1 MKIAICLSGF
11 IRTWEYSKVSFIK
24 NLLQDLDCD
33 IFIHTYKQN
42 YYEYSSHKK
51 DIIYTDDEIKSMF
64 DGLNVK
70 DMVIEDRDVIKEQ
83 IDLDCKKYEDITNYK
98 IRIKES
104 SDESENYVNLGI
116 RIYDQLR
123 KIHLCNKLRKNYQLK
138 NNTKYDLIV
147 KTRFDVLYIDK
158 IDWKLFDKENLV
170 YNGIDG
176 CGGFPDDLV
185 GIGKEEPMNAYMDRF
200 SNLNKMCFTK
210 VYKNDISYI
219 NWYDQHGE
227 TIFPIREFC
236 AHDTLLRNLIY
247 NGFDIVNGRF
257 RNRLIRNEN
266 QILNWKNCD
275 INGVHVSPVILTN
288 GVVLP
293 GDNSPF
299 NVSEFNNSLG

>member
-24 NLLQDLDCD
+24 NLMQNLDCD

-42 YYEYSSHKK
+42 YYEYSSVKK
-51 DIIYTDDEIKSMF
+51 DIIYTEDEIKSMF
-64 DGLNVK
+64 DLINVK
-70 DMVIEDRDVIKEQ
+70 DIVIEDRDVIKEKIEQ
-83 IDLDCKKYEDITNYK
+83 DSKKYENITNYK

-104 SDESENYVNLGI
+104 SDEIENYVNLGI

-123 KIHLCNKLRKNYQLK
+123 KIHLCNELRKDYQLK
-138 NNTKYDLIV
+138 NNIKYDLIV
-147 KTRFDVLYIDK
+147 KSRFDVLYIDK
-158 IDWKLFDKENLV
+158 IDWNLFNNENMV

-185 GIGKEEPMNAYMDRF
+185 GIGKEGPMNAYMDRF
-200 SNLNKMCFTK
+200 LNLDKMCFTK
-210 VYKNDISYI
+210 VEKTDICYI
-219 NWYDQHGE
+219 NWYSHHDN
-227 TIFPIREFC
+227 TIFPIKEFC

-247 NGFDIVNGRF
+247 NGFDIINGGF

-266 QILNWKNCD
+266 QILNWKNSD
-275 INGVHVSPVILTN
+275 INGVNIPPVKFTN

-299 NVSEFNNSLG
+299 NVSEFNNSL

>member
-24 NLLQDLDCD
+24 NLIQNLDCD
-33 IFIHTYKQN
+33 IFIHTYRQN
-42 YYEYSSHKK
+42 YYEYSSVKK
-51 DIIYTDDEIKSMF
+51 DIIYTEDEIKSMF
-64 DGLNVK
+64 DLINVK
-70 DMVIEDRDVIKEQ
+70 DIVIEDRDIIKEKIEQ
-83 IDLDCKKYEDITNYK
+83 DSKKYENITNYK

-104 SDESENYVNLGI
+104 SDEIENYVNLGI

-123 KIHLCNKLRKNYQLK
+123 KIHLCNELRKEYQLK
-138 NNTKYDLIV
+138 NNIKYDFIV
-147 KTRFDVLYIDK
+147 KSRFDVLYIDK
-158 IDWKLFDKENLV
+158 IDWGLFNNENMV

-185 GIGKEEPMNAYMDRF
+185 GIGKEGPMNAYMDRF
-200 SNLNKMCFTK
+200 LNLDKMCFTK
-210 VYKNDISYI
+210 VEKTDISYI
-219 NWYDQHGE
+219 NWYSHHDN
-227 TIFPIREFC
+227 TIFPIKEFC

-247 NGFDIVNGRF
+247 NGFDIINGGF

-266 QILNWKNCD
+266 QILNWKNSD
-275 INGVHVSPVILTN
+275 INGVNIPPVKFTN

-299 NVSEFNNSLG
+299 NVSEFNNSL

>member
-1 MKIAICLSGF
+1 MKVAICLSGF

-51 DIIYTDDEIKSMF
+51 DVIYTEDEIKQMF

-70 DMVIEDRDVIKEQ
+70 SIVIEDRDVVKEQ
-83 IDLDCKKYEDITNYK
+83 IESESKKYEDITNYK

-104 SDESENYVNLGI
+104 SDEADNYVNLGI

-123 KIHLCNKLRKNYQLK
+123 KINLCNQLRKDYQVK
-138 NNTKYDLIV
+138 NNVKYDLIV
-147 KTRFDVLYIDK
+147 KSRFDVLYIDK
-158 IDWKLFDKENLV
+158 INWSLFTEENIA
-170 YNGIDG
+170 YNGTDG

-185 GIGKEEPMNAYMDRF
+185 AIGKEKPMNAYMDRF
-200 SNLNKMCFTK
+200 LNLDKMCFS
-210 VYKNDISYI
+210 VVNKNEINYI
-219 NWYDQHGE
+219 NWYNHHND
-227 TIFPIREFC
+227 TVFPIKEFC

-247 NGFDIVNGRF
+247 NGCDIKEGGF

-266 QILNWKNCD
+266 QILNWKHCN
-275 INGVHVSPVILTN
+275 INGIEVQPIKMTN

-299 NVSEFNNSLG
+299 DVKKFNNTL

>member
-24 NLLQDLDCD
+24 NLMQNLDCD

-42 YYEYSSHKK
+42 YYEYSSVKK
-51 DIIYTDDEIKSMF
+51 DIIYTEDEIKSMF
-64 DGLNVK
+64 DLINVK
-70 DMVIEDRDVIKEQ
+70 DIVIEDRDVIKEKIEQ
-83 IDLDCKKYEDITNYK
+83 DSKKYENITNYK

-104 SDESENYVNLGI
+104 SDEIENYVNLGI

-123 KIHLCNKLRKNYQLK
+123 KIHLCNELRKDYQLK
-138 NNTKYDLIV
+138 NNIKYDLIV
-147 KTRFDVLYIDK
+147 KSRFDVLYIDK
-158 IDWKLFDKENLV
+158 IDWNLFNNENMV

-185 GIGKEEPMNAYMDRF
+185 GIGKEGPMNAYMDRF
-200 SNLNKMCFTK
+200 LNLDKMCFTK
-210 VYKNDISYI
+210 VEKTDIGYI
-219 NWYDQHGE
+219 NWYSHHDN
-227 TIFPIREFC
+227 TIFPIKEFC

-247 NGFDIVNGRF
+247 NGFDIINGGF

-266 QILNWKNCD
+266 QILNWKNSD
-275 INGVHVSPVILTN
+275 INGVNIPPVKFTN

-299 NVSEFNNSLG
+299 NVSEFNNSL

>member
-24 NLLQDLDCD
+24 NLIQNLDCD

-42 YYEYSSHKK
+42 YYEYSSVKK
-51 DIIYTDDEIKSMF
+51 DIIYTEDEIKSMF
-64 DGLNVK
+64 DLINVK
-70 DMVIEDRDVIKEQ
+70 DIVIEDRDIIKEKIEQ
-83 IDLDCKKYEDITNYK
+83 DSKKYENITNYK

-104 SDESENYVNLGI
+104 SDEIENYVNLGI

-123 KIHLCNKLRKNYQLK
+123 KIHLCNELRKEYQLK
-138 NNTKYDLIV
+138 NNIKYDFIV
-147 KTRFDVLYIDK
+147 KSRFDVLYIDK
-158 IDWKLFDKENLV
+158 IDWRLFNNENMV

-185 GIGKEEPMNAYMDRF
+185 GIGKEGPMNAYMDRF
-200 SNLNKMCFTK
+200 LNLDKMCFTK
-210 VYKNDISYI
+210 VEKTDISYI
-219 NWYDQHGE
+219 NWYSHHDN
-227 TIFPIREFC
+227 TIFPIKEFC

-247 NGFDIVNGRF
+247 NGFDIINGGF

-266 QILNWKNCD
+266 QILNWKNSD
-275 INGVHVSPVILTN
+275 INGVNIPPVKFTN

-299 NVSEFNNSLG
+299 NVSEFNNSL